1 MSKYFSLIFIFTL
14 ALSIVFLARTD
25 GMAKTM
31 YVTEATW
38 VKVNSG
44 PGIEYKVIAR
54 VRSGDP
60 VTIIGQEGT
69 WYHIRTSKDEDG
81 WMMAPFLTEGKPL
94 TDQVNALSSKTTEQ
108 SRLITQLTEENKS
121 LKKYAHLSEGSAAEL
136 KHLKDENLRLK
147 DHQDILWVGVG
158 AAILFIG
165 WVIGMITGSFYRR
178 GRSKYRYSFD

>member
-1 MSKYFSLIFIFTL
+1 MSKYFSLFFIFTL
-14 ALSIVFLARTD
+14 ALSIVFLARID
-25 GMAKTM
+25 GIAKTM
-31 YVTEATW
+31 YVTEVTW

-60 VTIIGQEGT
+60 VTIIGREGT
-69 WYHIRTSKDEDG
+69 WYHIRTSQDEDG
-81 WMMAPFLTEGKPL
+81 WMLAPFLTEGKPL
-94 TDQVNALSSKTTEQ
+94 TEQVNALSSKTTEQ
-108 SRLITQLTEENKS
+108 SKLITKLTEENKS
-121 LKKYAHLSEGSAAEL
+121 LKKYAHLSESSAAEL
-136 KHLKDENLRLK
+136 KHFKDENLRLK

-158 AAILFIG
+158 AGILFIG